1 VSYSLANRGYQSDF
15 HGEESFANQDS
26 DLTGEALSDLRVAS
40 RS

>member
-1 VSYSLANRGYQSDF
+1 MSYSLANRGHQSDF

-26 DLTGEALSDLRVAS
+26 GLTGEALSDPRVAR